1 MPNPIKCPECGY
13 PTGFK
18 ESQGQTLG
26 LIIPYPKGMEDE
38 RRFEERHAITQE
50 SFQYGIYRDTETL
63 TEEELKKREDEAA
76 DMARESFRREV
87 ANRKERFRSDVR
99 EKSIGIQSRYQHW
112 GMIPPMENRTE
123 PLVSLKR
130 RLANIY
136 YPSKLEGDLEEEED
150 HLRFLKA
157 FDSDSLNRKWETE
170 TDKNR
175 WNRDAE
181 HKSFLDELEE
191 DKRIIAHAIPFTE
204 EIVAAYKERREELKK
219 AELEATPLV
228 AKANEIVKRFPKL
241 VEEINRLVEP
251 LLRSDVE
258 LYQKKMVDEKIRKL
272 RPLLSKFNKI
282 RKEYETVEGQVLQ
295 LHVHTNPWLP
305 GVPSTR
311 LNALP
316 PHLMLKIAEESA

>member
-1 MPNPIKCPECGY
+1 MSDEPSGM
-13 PTGFK
+13 
-18 ESQGQTLG
+18 SQTR
-26 LIIPYPKGMEDE
+26 ENE
-38 RRFEERHAITQE
+38 RRMEERHAITQE

-63 TEEELKKREDEAA
+63 SEDELKKREDEAA

-87 ANRKERFRSDVR
+87 AARKERFRSDVR
-99 EKSIGIQSRYQHW
+99 EKGIRIQSRYQHW
-112 GMIPPMENRTE
+112 GMVPPLGDRVE
-123 PLVSLKR
+123 PLASLKR
-130 RLANIY
+130 NLANVY

-157 FDSDSLNRKWETE
+157 FDSDNLNRKWEAE
-170 TDKNR
+170 NSKPK
-175 WNRDAE
+175 RDDYDLQR
-181 HKSFLDELEE
+181 KSFLDGLEE
-191 DKRIIAHAIPFTE
+191 DRRIIAHAIPFTE

-228 AKANEIVKRFPKL
+228 AKANEIAKGFPKL

-258 LYQKKMVDEKIRKL
+258 LYQEKMVDEKIRKL